1 VRFRR
6 SRRLDVVAVKHSEFD
21 ADQERREGHL
31 AASEEVAVA
40 VERYR
45 LVTRSDFDGLVCA
58 VLLQQL
64 GLVEDILFV
73 HPKDVQ
79 DGQVDI
85 GPGDIAT
92 NLPYAPD
99 AHLVFDH
106 HHSETL
112 RNTTIA
118 PNHVIDPDAPSA
130 ARVVY
135 DYYGGAERF
144 PSVSPDLMR
153 AVDQADSAQYSL
165 QEVLAPTGWVLLNFL
180 MDSRTGLG
188 RFRDFRISNYQLMM
202 QLIDACQRH
211 SIEKILELPDVKERV
226 ELYHQQAEAFV
237 AQLRRCSSVRGSV
250 VVVDLRAEEVI
261 HAGNR
266 FMVYALF
273 PHSTVSIHVLWGK
286 QRQNTVLAVG
296 KSILNRTSG
305 ADIGALMLSYGG
317 GGHANAGTCQVP
329 HNQADG
335 VVEELVGHLNAA
347 NPARV

>member
-1 VRFRR
+1 V
-6 SRRLDVVAVKHSEFD
+6 
-21 ADQERREGHL
+21 
-31 AASEEVAVA
+31 
-40 VERYR
+40 RYR

-58 VLLQQL
+58 VLLKQL

-79 DGQVDI
+79 DGLVAI
-85 GPGDIAT
+85 GPGDITT
-92 NLPYAPD
+92 NLPYAPH

-112 RNTTIA
+112 RNETIA
-118 PNHVIDPDAPSA
+118 ANHIIDPDAPSA

-135 DYYGGAERF
+135 DYYGGPERF
-144 PSVSPDLMR
+144 PDISSELMA
-153 AVDQADSAQYSL
+153 AVDQADSARYSL

-188 RFRDFRISNYQLMM
+188 RFRDFRISNYQLML
-202 QLIDACQRH
+202 QLIDACQRYP
-211 SIEKILELPDVKERV
+211 IDQILDLPDVKERV
-226 ELYHQQAEAFV
+226 DLYHQQAEAFV
-237 AQLRRCSSVRGSV
+237 AQLRRCSTVRGNV

-273 PHSTVSIHVLWGK
+273 GACTVSVHVLWGK

-296 KSILNRTSG
+296 KSILNRSSG
-305 ADIGALMLSYGG
+305 ADLGALMLTYGG
-317 GGHANAGTCQVP
+317 GGHANAGTCQVA
-329 HNQADG
+329 HADADR
-335 VVEELVGHLNAA
+335 VVDELVGHLTA
-347 NPARV
+347 NPAPV

>member
-1 VRFRR
+1 LG
-6 SRRLDVVAVKHSEFD
+6 S
-21 ADQERREGHL
+21 
-31 AASEEVAVA
+31 
-40 VERYR
+40 ERYR

-58 VLLQQL
+58 VLLEQL
-64 GLVEDILFV
+64 GLVREILFV

-79 DGQVDI
+79 DGKVEI

-112 RNTTIA
+112 RNPTIA
-118 PNHVIDPDAPSA
+118 ANHIIDPHAPSA

-135 DYYGGAERF
+135 DHYGGAERF
-144 PSVSPDLMR
+144 PSISPELMR

-165 QEVLAPTGWVLLNFL
+165 EEVLAPTGWVLLNFL

-202 QLIDACQRH
+202 QLIEACQH
-211 SIEKILELPDVKERV
+211 HDIEEILDLPDVRERV
-226 ELYHQQAEAFV
+226 DLYHQQAEAFV

-250 VVVDLRAEEVI
+250 VVVDLRDQDVI

-273 PHSTVSIHVLWGK
+273 PDCTVSAHVLWGK
-286 QRQNTVLAVG
+286 QRQNTVIAVG
-296 KSILNRTSG
+296 KSILNRTSA

-317 GGHANAGTCQVP
+317 GGHANAGTCQVG
-329 HNQADG
+329 HDEADR
-335 VVEELVGHLNAA
+335 VVDELVGHLNAA
-347 NPARV
+347 TRTTV

>member
-1 VRFRR
+1 
-6 SRRLDVVAVKHSEFD
+6 
-21 ADQERREGHL
+21 
-31 AASEEVAVA
+31 VA

-64 GLVEDILFV
+64 DLVHDIVFV

-79 DGQVDI
+79 DGQVEI
-85 GPGDIAT
+85 GPGDITT
-92 NLPYAPD
+92 NLPYSPR

-112 RNTTIA
+112 RNATIA

-135 DYYGGAERF
+135 DHYGGAERF
-144 PSVSPDLMR
+144 PSISPELMA
-153 AVDQADSAQYSL
+153 AVDQADSARYSL
-165 QEVLAPTGWVLLNFL
+165 EEVLHPTGWVLLNFL

-188 RFRDFRISNYQLMM
+188 RFREFRISNYQLMM
-202 QLIDACQRH
+202 QLIDACQRYG
-211 SIEKILELPDVKERV
+211 IDEILELPDVKERV
-226 ELYHQQAEAFV
+226 DLYHRQAEAFG
-237 AQLRRCSSVRGSV
+237 AQLRRCTSLRGRV
-250 VVVDLRAEEVI
+250 AVVDLRAEDVI

-273 PHSTVSIHVLWGK
+273 PDCRVSVHVLWGK
-286 QRQNTVLAVG
+286 QRQNTVIAVG
-296 KSILNRTSG
+296 KSILDRSST
-305 ADIGALMLSYGG
+305 ADIGALTLAHGG

-329 HNQADG
+329 HADADR
-335 VVEELVGHLNAA
+335 VVDQLVGHLNASTA
-347 NPARV
+347 APV

>member
-1 VRFRR
+1 VT
-6 SRRLDVVAVKHSEFD
+6 A
-21 ADQERREGHL
+21 
-31 AASEEVAVA
+31 
-40 VERYR
+40 ERYR

-79 DGQVDI
+79 DGQVEI
-85 GPGDIAT
+85 GPCDIAT

-112 RNTTIA
+112 RNPTIA
-118 PNHVIDPDAPSA
+118 ANHIIDPDAPSA

-144 PSVSPDLMR
+144 PNISPELMW

-165 QEVLAPTGWVLLNFL
+165 EEVLAPTGWVLLNFL

-202 QLIDACQRH
+202 QLIDACQHHR
-211 SIEKILELPDVKERV
+211 IDQILELPDVKERV
-226 ELYHQQAEAFV
+226 DLYHQQTKAFV
-237 AQLRRCSSVRGSV
+237 AQLQRCSTLRGGV
-250 VVVDLRAEEVI
+250 VVVDLRAEELI

-266 FMVYALF
+266 FMVYALY
-273 PHSTVSIHVLWGK
+273 PSATVSIHVLWGK

-296 KSILNRTSG
+296 KSILNRSSG
-305 ADIGALMLSYGG
+305 ADIGALVLSYGG
-317 GGHANAGTCQVP
+317 GGHANAGTCQVG
-329 HNQADG
+329 HEAADR
-335 VVEELVGHLNAA
+335 VVEELVGRLNVA
-347 NPARV
+347 NPAPV